1 MPERELNPM
10 KSIHL
15 TLTTEE
21 AELLSSLA
29 SDQLF
34 RKEFIDPKMP
44 GHKTNKEAIRL
55 GKQLVERLQSMAN
68 EAKGV
73 QPLRKNAPS
82 VKASA
87 VSAEKH
93 NQVEIQLT

>member
-87 VSAEKH
+87 ASAEKH